1 MCGKGHRHLSDL
13 PESKITDEWK
23 FSVSESGFAN
33 RKVTLQVLQ
42 DLDAYLTRTKTQ
54 RPVILWVDGFSGHRS
69 LEIAEFCADRG
80 IHMLAFLENS
90 THILQV
96 ISHCIFIDVN
106 FLLLTVLPAPDSPV
120 INIDWLS
127 RSIIMFW

>member
-13 PESKITDEWK
+13 PKSKITDEWK

-33 RKVTLQVLQ
+33 RKVTLQVVQ

-69 LEIAEFCADRG
+69 LEIAEFCSDRG
-80 IHMLAFLENS
+80 IHMLCFLENC
-90 THILQV
+90 THVLQV
-96 ISHCIFIDVN
+96 RCLFKMN
-106 FLLLTVLPAPDSPV
+106 
-120 INIDWLS
+120 IN
-127 RSIIMFW
+127 RK

>member
-1 MCGKGHRHLSDL
+1 MCGKGHRHVSDL

-106 FLLLTVLPAPDSPV
+106 FFVDSFR
-120 INIDWLS
+120 INVY
-127 RSIIMFW
+127 

>member
-106 FLLLTVLPAPDSPV
+106 FFVDSFRINVYCVL
-120 INIDWLS
+120 
-127 RSIIMFW
+127 SIELIS

>member
-106 FLLLTVLPAPDSPV
+106 FLLTVLESMCIEYRVD
-120 INIDWLS
+120 
-127 RSIIMFW
+127 IIIEEH